1 MVKNKKLLETLY
13 ECVKRNG
20 QCNGCFYGCGDD
32 APACMLHLMNDI
44 LFFFNNPVPSSD
56 ARVLPLE
63 ELEEILSDKKDH
75 LAFAEFISSIHVAK
89 PVIRSVS
96 LSGNTIILYDPN
108 TDERDQFTKN
118 EYYSNIRVWSS
129 KPTDKLRNDTPWI
142 PIDGNTTDD
151 SPSEPSSKT
160 SDILKFA
167 HKRLQNIP

>member
-1 MVKNKKLLETLY
+1 MVTNKKLLETLY
-13 ECVKRNG
+13 TCVKKNG
-20 QCNGCFYGCGDD
+20 ECSGCFYGDGEDK
-32 APACMLHLMNDI
+32 PHCMFQLMNDI
-44 LFFFNNPVPSSD
+44 LFFFNNPVPSPD
-56 ARVLPLE
+56 ARVLTLD

-96 LSGNTIILYDPN
+96 MSGNVIVLYDPN

-118 EYYSNIRVWSS
+118 EYYSNVRVWSA
-129 KPTDKLRNDTPWI
+129 KPSDKLRNDTPWI
-142 PIDGNTTDD
+142 PIDGHTD
-151 SPSEPSSKT
+151 EPSQEPSTKT